1 MTGPGRDI
9 RCIASRACVETRL
22 PLRGAA
28 GLGTRMTQ
36 RGDRTTR
43 KVPHELRTRVLT
55 VRRVEDLGR
64 SMRRVALGGPDL
76 DGFAAL
82 GPTDHVKIFFPAEAG
97 AAVVLPEV
105 RDGAWVNRND
115 AALTWRDYTVRTYEP
130 ASGEVVFDLAVHA
143 HGPGGRW
150 AARAQPGERIAVL
163 GPGTS
168 KLPPLDLDWY
178 VLAADE
184 AGLPALLN
192 WLDRLPDGARIQAFV
207 EVDGPGCEVPVPAR
221 DGLALTWVHRG
232 EVSTGDATLVRGA
245 AVVRDPT
252 LLREPTRL
260 RDAVASASF
269 GGADEGAGWI
279 WGAGEAAAM
288 RALRRYLV
296 AERGLPR
303 ASVDVTGYWR
313 AGVAHFDHKSPE
325 ARD

>member
-1 MTGPGRDI
+1 
-9 RCIASRACVETRL
+9 
-22 PLRGAA
+22 
-28 GLGTRMTQ
+28 
-36 RGDRTTR
+36 
-43 KVPHELRTRVLT
+43 VLT

-82 GPTDHVKIFFPAEAG
+82 GPTDHAKIFFPADVG
-97 AAVVLPEV
+97 GAVVLPEV
-105 RDGAWVNRND
+105 RDGAWVNRDD

-150 AARAQPGERIAVL
+150 AARTQPGERLAVL

-168 KLPPLDLDWY
+168 KLPPLELAWY

-192 WLDRLPDGARIQAFV
+192 WLDRLPDGARVQAFV
-207 EVDGPGCEVPVPAR
+207 EVAGPGCEVPLPAR

-232 EVSTGDATLVRGA
+232 EVSTGDAA
-245 AVVRDPT
+245 IARDPT
-252 LLREPTRL
+252 LLRE
-260 RDAVASASF
+260 AVASASF
-269 GGADEGAGWI
+269 GGADDGAGWV

-288 RALRRYLV
+288 RALRRHLV
-296 AERGLPR
+296 VERGLPR
-303 ASVDVTGYWR
+303 ATVDVTGYWR